1 LNFIGNRRIF
11 KKQTNLSPGFAF
23 STAEKHG
30 EMSGRKPTFLLVPPS
45 PVAAPLIE
53 AAIMALSIEEIRRT
67 ADRVAASHGLDV
79 VEIDY
84 LGGSKHRVLRVFI
97 EQNAEQRAHR
107 AHRAEEASEQD
118 QLEHLGVEGIAFDQL
133 AWVTHE
139 DCERFSRDFGTVI
152 DVEGLVP
159 VDGYT
164 LEVSSPGLDRKLA
177 TRADY
182 ERFQASLVKVQTF
195 TPVAGNRHWL
205 GKLTE
210 VRPEGIVLDLTA
222 KKQKTSKKGPA
233 PVQTIEI
240 AFANIEKANLAPE
253 I

>member
-1 LNFIGNRRIF
+1 M
-11 KKQTNLSPGFAF
+11 
-23 STAEKHG
+23 E
-30 EMSGRKPTFLLVPPS
+30 
-45 PVAAPLIE
+45 IE
-53 AAIMALSIEEIRRT
+53 
-67 ADRVAASHGLDV
+67 
-79 VEIDY
+79 Y

-97 EQNAEQRAHR
+97 EQNAEQRARR
-107 AHRAEEASEQD
+107 AREATEQNL
-118 QLEHLGVEGIAFDQL
+118 LEHLGAEGIALDQL

-139 DCERFSRDFGTVI
+139 DCEQFSRDFGTVI
-152 DVEGLVP
+152 DVERLVP
-159 VDGYT
+159 VDDYT

-182 ERFQASLVKVQTF
+182 ERFQASPVKVQTF

-210 VRPEGIVLDLTA
+210 VSPEGIVLDLTA
-222 KKQKTSKKGPA
+222 KKRKASKKGPVA
-233 PVQTIEI
+233 EQTIEI

>member
-1 LNFIGNRRIF
+1 VA
-11 KKQTNLSPGFAF
+11 KQIHL
-23 STAEKHG
+23 
-30 EMSGRKPTFLLVPPS
+30 
-45 PVAAPLIE
+45 E
-53 AAIMALSIEEIRRT
+53 AATMALSIEKIRQT
-67 ADRVAASHGLDV
+67 ADRVAASQGLDV
-79 VEIDY
+79 VEVEY
-84 LGGSKHRVLRVFI
+84 LGGSKQRVLRVFI
-97 EQNAEQRAHR
+97 EQSSEQRAR
-107 AHRAEEASEQD
+107 RAEAAAQKRADAAEQD
-118 QLEHLGVEGIAFDQL
+118 AAGAELDDEQSLLQHLVSEGIALDQL

-152 DVEGLVP
+152 DVEELVP
-159 VDGYT
+159 ADDYT

-182 ERFQASLVKVQTF
+182 ERFRASPVKVRTF

-222 KKQKTSKKGPA
+222 KKQKGGKKGPG
-233 PVQTIEI
+233 QTVEI
-240 AFANIEKANLAPE
+240 AFANIEKANLAPD

>member
-1 LNFIGNRRIF
+1 
-11 KKQTNLSPGFAF
+11 
-23 STAEKHG
+23 
-30 EMSGRKPTFLLVPPS
+30 
-45 PVAAPLIE
+45 
-53 AAIMALSIEEIRRT
+53 MALSIEQLRQT
-67 ADRVAASHGLDV
+67 ADRVAASHGLEI
-79 VEIDY
+79 VEIEY

-97 EQNAEQRAHR
+97 EQNAEQRAR
-107 AHRAEEASEQD
+107 KAQEAAEQNL
-118 QLEHLGVEGIAFDQL
+118 LEHLEAEGIALDQL

-159 VDGYT
+159 VDAYT

-182 ERFQASLVKVQTF
+182 ERFQASPVKVQTF

-222 KKQKTSKKGPA
+222 RKQKPSKKGPA
-233 PVQTIEI
+233 PAQTVEI

>member
-1 LNFIGNRRIF
+1 
-11 KKQTNLSPGFAF
+11 
-23 STAEKHG
+23 
-30 EMSGRKPTFLLVPPS
+30 
-45 PVAAPLIE
+45 
-53 AAIMALSIEEIRRT
+53 MALSIEEIRRT
-67 ADRVAASHGLDV
+67 ADRVAASHGLEV
-79 VEIDY
+79 VEIEY
-84 LGGSKHRVLRVFI
+84 LGGSKHRMLRVFI
-97 EQNAEQRAHR
+97 EQNAEQRARR
-107 AHRAEEASEQD
+107 AQEAREQD
-118 QLEHLGVEGIAFDQL
+118 QLEQLGLEGVALDQL

-159 VDGYT
+159 ADDYT

-177 TRADY
+177 LRVDY
-182 ERFQASLVKVQTF
+182 ERFQGSLVKLQTF

-205 GKLTE
+205 GRLTE
-210 VRPEGIVLDLTA
+210 VKPEGIVLNLTA
-222 KKQKTSKKGPA
+222 KKQKMSKKGPA

>member
-1 LNFIGNRRIF
+1 
-11 KKQTNLSPGFAF
+11 
-23 STAEKHG
+23 
-30 EMSGRKPTFLLVPPS
+30 
-45 PVAAPLIE
+45 
-53 AAIMALSIEEIRRT
+53 MALNMEQIRQT
-67 ADRVAASHGLDV
+67 ADRVAASQGLEI
-79 VEIDY
+79 VEIEY

-97 EQNAEQRAHR
+97 EQNAEQRAR
-107 AHRAEEASEQD
+107 RAEEARSQED
-118 QLEHLGVEGIAFDQL
+118 SGHSKHLLTEGIALDQL

-159 VDGYT
+159 VDEYT

-177 TRADY
+177 SRADY
-182 ERFQASLVKVQTF
+182 ERFQASPVKVQTF
-195 TPVAGNRHWL
+195 APVAGNRHWL

-210 VRPEGIVLDLTA
+210 VKPEGIVLDLTA
-222 KKQKTSKKGPA
+222 RKQKGNKKGPVPA
-233 PVQTIEI
+233 QTVEI

>member
-1 LNFIGNRRIF
+1 
-11 KKQTNLSPGFAF
+11 
-23 STAEKHG
+23 
-30 EMSGRKPTFLLVPPS
+30 
-45 PVAAPLIE
+45 
-53 AAIMALSIEEIRRT
+53 
-67 ADRVAASHGLDV
+67 VAASHGLDV
-79 VEIDY
+79 VEIEY

-97 EQNAEQRAHR
+97 EQNAEQRARR
-107 AHRAEEASEQD
+107 AQEASAQN
-118 QLEHLGVEGIAFDQL
+118 LLGHLGAEGIALDQL

-152 DVEGLVP
+152 DVEGVVA
-159 VDGYT
+159 VDDYT

-182 ERFQASLVKVQTF
+182 ERFQASPVKVQTF

-222 KKQKTSKKGPA
+222 KKQKTGKKGPA
-233 PVQTIEI
+233 PVQTVEI

>member
-1 LNFIGNRRIF
+1 MG
-11 KKQTNLSPGFAF
+11 
-23 STAEKHG
+23 
-30 EMSGRKPTFLLVPPS
+30 
-45 PVAAPLIE
+45 
-53 AAIMALSIEEIRRT
+53 LSIEEIRRT

-79 VEIDY
+79 VEIEY
-84 LGGSKHRVLRVFI
+84 LGGSKHRILRVFI
-97 EQNAEQRAHR
+97 EQNAEQRARR
-107 AHRAEEASEQD
+107 AQEASEQS
-118 QLEHLGVEGIAFDQL
+118 QLERLGAEDIPLDQL

-159 VDGYT
+159 VDDYT

-182 ERFQASLVKVQTF
+182 QRFQASLVKVQTF
-195 TPVAGNRHWL
+195 TPIAGNRHWL

-210 VRPEGIVLDLTA
+210 VKPEGIVLDLTV
-222 KKQKTSKKGPA
+222 KKQRTGKKGPA

-253 I
+253 F

>member
-1 LNFIGNRRIF
+1 
-11 KKQTNLSPGFAF
+11 
-23 STAEKHG
+23 
-30 EMSGRKPTFLLVPPS
+30 
-45 PVAAPLIE
+45 
-53 AAIMALSIEEIRRT
+53 MALSIEQIRRT
-67 ADRVAASHGLDV
+67 ADRVASSQGLDV
-79 VEIDY
+79 VEVEY
-84 LGGSKHRVLRVFI
+84 LGGSKQRILRVFI
-97 EQNAEQRAHR
+97 EQNATERAKRAEAATGKRTGEIGPDDEQRLL
-107 AHRAEEASEQD
+107 D
-118 QLEHLGVEGIAFDQL
+118 HLVSEGISLDQL

-152 DVEGLVP
+152 DVEDLVP
-159 VDGYT
+159 ASDYT

-182 ERFQASLVKVQTF
+182 ERFQASPVKVRTF

-210 VRPEGIVLDLTA
+210 VRPDGIVLDLAGKTPKG
-222 KKQKTSKKGPA
+222 KKRGSATG
-233 PVQTIEI
+233 QTVEI

>member
-1 LNFIGNRRIF
+1 
-11 KKQTNLSPGFAF
+11 
-23 STAEKHG
+23 
-30 EMSGRKPTFLLVPPS
+30 
-45 PVAAPLIE
+45 
-53 AAIMALSIEEIRRT
+53 MALSIEQLRHT
-67 ADRVAASHGLDV
+67 ADRVAASHGLEV
-79 VEIDY
+79 VEIEY

-97 EQNAEQRAHR
+97 EQNAEQRAR
-107 AHRAEEASEQD
+107 KTREAAEQNL
-118 QLEHLGVEGIAFDQL
+118 LEHLEAEGIALDQL

-139 DCERFSRDFGTVI
+139 DCERFSRDFGAVI

-159 VDGYT
+159 VDAYT

-182 ERFQASLVKVQTF
+182 ERFQASPVKVQTF

-222 KKQKTSKKGPA
+222 RKQKPGKKGPVPA
-233 PVQTIEI
+233 HTVEI